1 MRAQRQVAASKPARV
16 MEEAEAEPLVLAP
29 ADLVLALA
37 DLGLA
42 RVLLAQVAPAQVVP
56 ARVVAVL
63 APVTEAQVAPEAPA
77 AQVGMEARVVRVVQ
91 AATEGQVV
99 PATAAQVDLAA
110 VVQVDLAAQAAD
122 PGSTLF
128 SESEIGTSYLIC
140 ATPRTGSYLL
150 CDLLTATGVAGKPTE
165 YLLAGYRKY
174 WSAQWGTSTYR
185 EYHENILSTGT
196 TVNGVFG
203 TKVHG
208 AQLLEF
214 LRQATG
220 KARVRHEDRPAVI
233 EAWFPHPRYI
243 WSRRRDPVAQSVSWT
258 KARQT
263 NIWWD
268 TDEPPAPPLGVP
280 EPDSVRFDYES
291 IERSMHA
298 LIEWDGVWRTYFD
311 ATGISPHTV
320 WYEDLVSDYQGTI
333 EGVLDALGAQRASG
347 RKPVQP
353 GFRQQADETSAKWV
367 ARFKRLEAAK
377 RESTLA
383 ALAGLHTGDTV
394 YVCTGRVAT
403 DRIPRDAVTISV
415 DGAWSP
421 APASFALLTREHG
434 SIPKADAALPV
445 GKIAIEHPF
454 TVPCLLDTGPAE
466 AVAQRNR
473 LAVASDASPKEMA
486 RALAVHLGAARIE
499 MAEV

>member
-1 MRAQRQVAASKPARV
+1 VA
-16 MEEAEAEPLVLAP
+16 
-29 ADLVLALA
+29 
-37 DLGLA
+37 
-42 RVLLAQVAPAQVVP
+42 
-56 ARVVAVL
+56 AVL
-63 APVTEAQVAPEAPA
+63 APVTEVQV
-77 AQVGMEARVVRVVQ
+77 
-91 AATEGQVV
+91 
-99 PATAAQVDLAA
+99 AQVDLAA
-110 VVQVDLAAQAAD
+110 LVAREARVVQVVQVVPVVPVATAAQVATEAPVDLEAVAQVAQVARAAD

-185 EYHENILSTGT
+185 EYHENILSAGT
-196 TVNGVFG
+196 TANGVFG

-233 EAWFPHPRYI
+233 EAWFPHTRYI

-268 TDEPPAPPLGVP
+268 TDEPPAPPLGTP

-291 IERSMHA
+291 IEQSMHA

-333 EGVLDALGAQRASG
+333 EGVLDALGTQPASG

-383 ALAGLHTGDTV
+383 ALAGLHAGETV

-421 APASFALLTREHG
+421 APASFALLTRERG
-434 SIPKADAALPV
+434 SIPKADATLPV
-445 GKIAIEHPF
+445 GKIAIDHPF
-454 TVPCLLDTGPAE
+454 TVPCLLGTGSGG

-473 LAVASDASPKEMA
+473 LAVGSDASPKEMA